1 MTLTRT
7 GGCGDLPTMSAPH
20 DQAARAGG
28 RPGRRRRLLGFTGG
42 TLWLTGLSGAGKSTL
57 AGEIER
63 RLLERGR
70 PVMVLDGD
78 VLRTGLNADL
88 GFDRPAREENMRA
101 SGRWPCDGRRGP
113 GGRER
118 PHQSVRHRS
127 QDART
132 STRRRDPLVEVYL
145 RAIDGARP
153 GTRRGST
160 PGPGPG
166 DLVGMT
172 GVDDPYEAPE
182 HPDIEITVGT
192 GVGDAAGAVLDILDR
207 W

>member
-1 MTLTRT
+1 
-7 GGCGDLPTMSAPH
+7 MSAPPRPGGPGR
-20 DQAARAGG
+20 RAG
-28 RPGRRRRLLGFTGG
+28 PADRRRLLGFTGG
-42 TLWLTGLSGAGKSTL
+42 TLWVTGLSGAGKSTL

-88 GFDRPAREENMRA
+88 RFDRPAREENVRRVGEVA
-101 SGRWPCDGRRGP
+101 LLTAGTGLVVVSALISPYATGRKI
-113 GGRER
+113 
-118 PHQSVRHRS
+118 
-127 QDART
+127 AR
-132 STRRRDPLVEVYL
+132 DLHAAAGIPFVEVYL
-145 RAIDGARP
+145 
-153 GTRRGST
+153 ST
-160 PGPGPG
+160 PIDVCEARDPKGLYARARSG